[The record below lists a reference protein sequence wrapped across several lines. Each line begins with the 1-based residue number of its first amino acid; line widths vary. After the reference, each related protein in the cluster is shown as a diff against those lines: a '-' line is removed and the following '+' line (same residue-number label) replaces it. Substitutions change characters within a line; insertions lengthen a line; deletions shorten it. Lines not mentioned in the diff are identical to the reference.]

1 MGKTPTTSVRRLIS
15 LFSRSSG
22 LVDQIF
28 FQWPI
33 GKLLPV
39 ADREGGEGEQVVLGL
54 PQHRLDL
61 QKLTAEHAGDDV
73 ELGAHVLGVG
83 LGEDRP
89 DGGGDHLGVALG
101 HPGEHVAH
109 EMHPAA
115 LPSRAQQN
123 GGDRLLEAGVGR
135 DCPQSG

>member
-1 MGKTPTTSVRRLIS
+1 VRDGKGGKGQQVL
-15 LFSRSSG
+15 LGVAQHG
-22 LVDQIF
+22 LD
-28 FQWPI
+28 
-33 GKLLPV
+33 GRELP
-39 ADREGGEGEQVVLGL
+39 
-54 PQHRLDL
+54 
-61 QKLTAEHAGDDV
+61 AEHAGDDV
-73 ELGAHVLGVG
+73 ELGADVLGVG

-89 DGGGDHLGVALG
+89 DCGGDHLGVALG
-101 HPGEHVAH
+101 HTGEHVAH